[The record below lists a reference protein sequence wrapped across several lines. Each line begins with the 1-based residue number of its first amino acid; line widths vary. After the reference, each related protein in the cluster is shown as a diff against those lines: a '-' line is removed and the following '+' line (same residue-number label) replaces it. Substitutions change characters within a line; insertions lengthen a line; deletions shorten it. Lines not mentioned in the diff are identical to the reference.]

1 MFSVCCGQPWAVCVC
16 VFDLL
21 SIGFLGVAQTGG
33 EPLFCFGVLSEHTQ
47 PVLLDKSIS
56 AGD

>member
-1 MFSVCCGQPWAVCVC
+1 MCVCVCVFVC